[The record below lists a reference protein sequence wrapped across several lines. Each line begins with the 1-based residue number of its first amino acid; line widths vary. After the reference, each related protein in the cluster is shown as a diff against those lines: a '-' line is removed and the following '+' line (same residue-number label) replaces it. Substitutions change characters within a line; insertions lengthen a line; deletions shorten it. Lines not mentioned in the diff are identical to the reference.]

1 MVYVVIGEKYAFID
15 FSVAFFVEFWE

>member
-1 MVYVVIGEKYAFID
+1 MIYVVIGEKYAFID